1 MLLIC
6 KERLQQ
12 RVFGLPLLNDAIL
25 LDFIVLRRPEA
36 ARQLVAEVEV
46 AWGVVLQVVL
56 VLARLRVLIRLG

>member
-25 LDFIVLRRPEA
+25 LDFIVRRSEA

-46 AWGVVLQVVL
+46 AWGVVLQEVL
-56 VLARLRVLIRLG
+56 VLARLRVLVRLG